1 MWGMALKRLGSSITN
16 PVDIAQ
22 YYGYMLRVHKNYCIC
37 MDFRKLTLQ
46 KKGKKFDCDKLKVS
60 LQDTLLSNPN
70 HEATEEENAFDFEI
84 AEIIEYSEGNG
95 E

>member
-1 MWGMALKRLGSSITN
+1 
-16 PVDIAQ
+16 
-22 YYGYMLRVHKNYCIC
+22 
-37 MDFRKLTLQ
+37 
-46 KKGKKFDCDKLKVS
+46 
-60 LQDTLLSNPN
+60 LSNPN